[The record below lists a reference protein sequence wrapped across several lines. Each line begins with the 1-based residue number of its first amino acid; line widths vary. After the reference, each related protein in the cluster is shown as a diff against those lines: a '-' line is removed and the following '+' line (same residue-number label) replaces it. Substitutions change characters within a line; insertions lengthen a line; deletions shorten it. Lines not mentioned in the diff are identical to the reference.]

1 MKEPEVITNPQ
12 KIDKLIKRIDDSDI
26 KVPAF
31 QRGYVWKQNQ
41 VIELMQSII
50 SDYPIGSILLW
61 EASEGDR
68 LRSTRNIAGYQ
79 IPEKSESYPVN
90 YVLDGQQ
97 RLSSI
102 YGIFSDELTQ
112 DKTSARYNP
121 NLDIFEVYYD
131 FQKSDFLPKSDVD
144 VSSPHAV
151 YLRNLLDP
159 IRLFDELEKI
169 EKAHHQ
175 AAKELSSKFLN
186 YDLPVVT
193 IKNRS
198 RKDVGLIFERIN
210 NTGTKLDTIDLLTAW
225 TWTEDFHLLE
235 ASNELS
241 EELESKGFGNIPNKL
256 LLQIISGILIGSTKT
271 GNVLTLSGSQV
282 RDGWS
287 GICESLRR
295 TIDFLSTELRCK
307 HIDFLPFN
315 QQLVV
320 ISKFFSMTKQPDG
333 KQLSE
338 LKKWFW
344 RTAFSDRYS
353 TGQTTSK
360 MDVDLETMKSI
371 ISKGKDPVS
380 KYAYTTTAS
389 ELIAHQ
395 FSKTNPLTRAFLLL
409 MAQNDPKDLVRGTT
423 VDLGIALS
431 AFNRKEYHHVF
442 PNAFLNKLDLKKE
455 QRFSIVNFCF
465 LPSDSNK
472 QISKK
477 SPSDYFFNLVPS
489 SSFKG
494 ILQSNLLP
502 LEKSIYK
509 TDDYDAFLEQRAEL
523 IVSEIDLVAG
533 G

>member
-1 MKEPEVITNPQ
+1 M
-12 KIDKLIKRIDDSDI
+12 KRIDDGDI

-41 VIELMQSII
+41 IIELMQSII
-50 SDYPIGSILLW
+50 SDYPIGSVLLW
-61 EASEGDR
+61 EASEKDK

-102 YGIFSDELTQ
+102 YGVFSDELTQ
-112 DKTSARYNP
+112 DKASERYNP

-144 VSSPHAV
+144 VSSPHTV

-159 IRLFDELEKI
+159 VRLFDELAKI
-169 EKAHHQ
+169 GKAHHQ
-175 AAKELSSKFLN
+175 EAKELSSKFLN

-210 NTGTKLDTIDLLTAW
+210 NTGTKLDTIDLMTAW

-256 LLQIISGILIGSTKT
+256 LLQIMSGILTDSTKT
-271 GNVLTLSGSQV
+271 ENILTLSGARV

-287 GICESLRR
+287 DICESLRR
-295 TIDFLSTELRCK
+295 TIDFLSTELRCR

-320 ISKFFSMTKQPDG
+320 ISKFFSMTKRPDAD
-333 KQLSE
+333 QLSE
-338 LKKWFW
+338 LKNWFW

-353 TGQTTSK
+353 TG
-360 MDVDLETMKSI
+360 
-371 ISKGKDPVS
+371 
-380 KYAYTTTAS
+380 
-389 ELIAHQ
+389 
-395 FSKTNPLTRAFLLL
+395 
-409 MAQNDPKDLVRGTT
+409 
-423 VDLGIALS
+423 
-431 AFNRKEYHHVF
+431 
-442 PNAFLNKLDLKKE
+442 
-455 QRFSIVNFCF
+455 
-465 LPSDSNK
+465 
-472 QISKK
+472 
-477 SPSDYFFNLVPS
+477 
-489 SSFKG
+489 
-494 ILQSNLLP
+494 
-502 LEKSIYK
+502 
-509 TDDYDAFLEQRAEL
+509 
-523 IVSEIDLVAG
+523 
-533 G
+533 